1 MREEFKVL
9 LDEEYQWPADFHF
22 KFIVPTEQVAALLE
36 LLETDRIKLKA
47 SRNNRYTSI
56 NAWMKLSS
64 SDEVIYVYDRVQ
76 QIPGIISL

>member
-76 QIPGIISL
+76 QIPGIIAL

>member
-1 MREEFKVL
+1 MREKFKAL
-9 LDEEYQWPADFHF
+9 LDEEYNWPADFHF
-22 KFIVPTEQVAALLE
+22 KFIVPTEHVAALTE
-36 LLETDRIKLKA
+36 LLQTDRIKLKA